1 MPPLSGATASSHAG
15 FLVRLAV
22 PDVDSF
28 HAFVVE
34 RLVEG
39 PEVADARTAMVHGH
53 VRTRRIEPPG
63 PTGPDRPRSAT
74 RAPCRGRRLRAAP
87 AVTRGEGGGQSA
99 ARGLDTHL

>member
-22 PDVDSF
+22 PDVDSVQ
-28 HAFVVE
+28 AFVVE

-39 PEVADARTAMVHGH
+39 PEVADARAAMVHGH
-53 VRTRRIEPPG
+53 VRTRRIE